1 MSVPDWC
8 QTRAKPR
15 ATHLPNTLCQSGT
28 PPGRAAQTLPWG
40 RVCTALPGT
49 PNPFAGFDRSLS
61 LDGKSEC

>member
-28 PPGRAAQTLPWG
+28 PPGRAAQ
-40 RVCTALPGT
+40 
-49 PNPFAGFDRSLS
+49 PFAGFDRSLS